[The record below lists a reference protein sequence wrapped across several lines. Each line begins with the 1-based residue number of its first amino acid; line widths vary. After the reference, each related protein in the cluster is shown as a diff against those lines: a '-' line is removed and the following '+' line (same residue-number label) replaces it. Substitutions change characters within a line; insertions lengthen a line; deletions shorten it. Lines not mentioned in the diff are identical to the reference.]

1 MQGGGAHAQVFFP
14 RNGPALTL
22 VPSEA
27 VKLSSCI
34 PAIRR
39 DRDVQSCYLNKAVN
53 TRRFSTDIQHTLGSR
68 DFFGKAQQ
76 PLFAFC
82 DGNTLKGGLSTQDVP
97 MAQLVLGSPSSVP
110 LFAAGEGTR
119 QSSLQHGHHQA
130 GWAAAKAA
138 EGCAERCAGKA
149 QRAAGGRGCRA
160 PLMPALRH
168 GVEKH
173 FLLSLRLRKGSNQG
187 RSHR

>member
-119 QSSLQHGHHQA
+119 QSS
-130 GWAAAKAA
+130 AARAPPGRL
-138 EGCAERCAGKA
+138 GCS
-149 QRAAGGRGCRA
+149 QGGRGLRR
-160 PLMPALRH
+160 ALRWQGAEGSWGPGLPGTAH
-168 GVEKH
+168 ASTAAQSGKTLSAQPQTEK
-173 FLLSLRLRKGSNQG
+173 RLKPGQIT
-187 RSHR
+187 